1 MHRSKR
7 SMSKNSRANKAAA
20 AAAQTVPE
28 ADMAADLAEEEVRED
43 RAARA
48 AVEEAVVE
56 EAGPATGGP
65 GADNAGRKCPI
76 TPEQFR
82 VGARAVTVVI
92 GDEKKTALVKEFSTG
107 SFGWFMNE
115 KIVMEVMVDGEPVPV
130 KVQANVNLTIV
141 GSKPGK

>member
-7 SMSKNSRANKAAA
+7 SMSKNSRANKAAV
-20 AAAQTVPE
+20 AAAQT
-28 ADMAADLAEEEVRED
+28 ATAADLAADMAEEEVRED

-48 AVEEAVVE
+48 EAEEAVVE
-56 EAGPATGGP
+56 EAGPATGGSSV
-65 GADNAGRKCPI
+65 GNDGRKCPI

-82 VGARAVTVVI
+82 AGARAVTVVI

-115 KIVMEVMVDGEPVPV
+115 KIVLEVMIDGKPVHV